1 MAETGLEAYRFSIS
15 WSRLIPDG
23 RGRVNPKGLE
33 YYNNLINELINHG
46 IQPHVTLMHLDTPQ
60 ALEDEYGGFINV
72 RIIEDFTAYADLC
85 FREFGDRV
93 LYWTTINEANIFVLG
108 GYDIGNSPPGRCS
121 NPFGVNCTKGDSTTE
136 PYLAAH
142 NMLLA
147 HASAASLY
155 KEKYQAK
162 QLGQIG
168 FSLYTYHHIPSTDS
182 TEDVI
187 ATQRAREFSIGWF
200 MHPLMYGD
208 YPRIMKENAGF
219 RIPVFTK
226 KQSDLVKGSF
236 DFIAVNYYTAMLIS
250 HTNLTP
256 EPRDYLADTA
266 IKSVYYNYTSDSPTE
281 VTTFPNIPWALQG
294 LLEYFKDVYNNPK
307 IYIYEYGQVTEHRTT
322 VYDLSRV
329 EYLQAHIGGV
339 LDAVRNGSNTKGY
352 FVWSFVDLFEVLY
365 GYKYSFGLY
374 YVDFHDPKRTRYAKL
389 SQRWYSA
396 FLNGK
401 NVSVNDEGNQPR
413 KRSTIF
419 RTTPELDDG
428 FWS

>member
-1 MAETGLEAYRFSIS
+1 MAETGLDAYRFSIS

-33 YYNNLINELINHG
+33 YYNNLINELINRG
-46 IQPHVTLMHLDTPQ
+46 IKPHVTLMHLDTPQ
-60 ALEDEYGGFINV
+60 ALEEEYGGFINA
-72 RIIEDFTAYADLC
+72 RIIEDFTAYDNVC

-93 LYWTTINEANIFVLG
+93 LNWTTINEANVFVLG
-108 GYDIGNSPPGRCS
+108 GYDNGVSPPGRCS
-121 NPFGVNCTKGDSTTE
+121 NPFGLYCTKGDSTTE

-142 NMLLA
+142 NILLA
-147 HASAASLY
+147 HASAVSLY

-168 FSLYTYHHIPSTDS
+168 FSFYTYHYIPSTDS

-187 ATQRAREFSIGWF
+187 ATQRAREFSVGC
-200 MHPLMYGD
+200 
-208 YPRIMKENAGF
+208 
-219 RIPVFTK
+219 VFI
-226 KQSDLVKGSF
+226 D
-236 DFIAVNYYTAMLIS
+236 
-250 HTNLTP
+250 
-256 EPRDYLADTA
+256 
-266 IKSVYYNYTSDSPTE
+266 YNYTSDSPTE
-281 VTTFPNIPWALQG
+281 VTTFPNIPWALEG
-294 LLEYFKDVYNNPK
+294 LLEYFKDVYNNPP
-307 IYIYEYGQVTEHRTT
+307 IYIYENGQVTEHRTT

-329 EYLQAHIGGV
+329 EYLQTHIGGV

-374 YVDFHDPKRTRYAKL
+374 YVDFHDPKRTTYAKL

-401 NVSVNDEGNQPR
+401 NVTVNDEGNQPR
-413 KRSTIF
+413 KRSTILG
-419 RTTPELDDG
+419 TTLDSDDRL
-428 FWS
+428 SSY